1 MSELGQAVDPDD
13 LMDVHVHLGN
23 QTGGLR
29 PVLELATTLGVNL
42 YDIQVLDSRG
52 LLLTTTA
59 SSAPQ
64 LVTTLSQRGYD
75 SYPSPHVNTD

>member
-1 MSELGQAVDPDD
+1 MSDPGQAVDPDE
-13 LMDVHVHLGN
+13 LMDVHVDLGN

-29 PVLELATTLGVNL
+29 PILELATTLRATL
-42 YDIQVLDSRG
+42 YDLRVLDEGG
-52 LLLTTTA
+52 LLLTTTT

-75 SYPSPHVNTD
+75 SHPSPHVNTD